1 MKLNLNIN
9 INANSQL
16 FIEATS
22 LEELDAVR
30 SYLQGQ
36 GIATGLPEGAA
47 QGEKAVTEKPKAE
60 TKPAAS
66 EKPKADAKT
75 KEAPAKKDAKA
86 AATAKTVAGPTIE
99 EVTAALTAVADKF
112 GVPEA
117 LAMNK
122 RFGVKKAGELKA
134 EQYADYIKFA
144 NHCVEDEVEPTG
156 SHEDFEGGQDAAEE
170 DDVNSLV

>member
-9 INANSQL
+9 INPNSAL
-16 FIEATS
+16 FIEASS
-22 LEELDAVR
+22 LAELDAVR
-30 SYLQGQ
+30 EYLQGQ
-36 GIATGLPEGAA
+36 GIQTGLPDGKGAEKVAKPEGASPA
-47 QGEKAVTEKPKAE
+47 AAKTEKP
-60 TKPAAS
+60 AAG
-66 EKPKADAKT
+66 AK

-86 AATAKTVAGPTIE
+86 AASAKTVAGPTIE

-156 SHEDFEGGQDAAEE
+156 SHEDFNGTGEEAAEE